1 MTAALKAKLAAGQP
15 VTMVGVRYGA
25 PALVERIGELGFDAA
40 FIDCEKRSY
49 TFERIEDMCRAAR
62 AAGIA
67 SVVRPWSQ
75 EPGLVSRYLDIG
87 ADGIMVASIEDVQAA
102 CALVEGVRYARHADY
117 DSKLV
122 IGMIESPQAV
132 ERLPQLL
139 KVEGVDVWF
148 IGGNDL
154 AQRMGFP
161 GGGRRPEVQA
171 MVERAVGQIVG
182 AGQVCGALVDADNVR
197 ARLDQG
203 VRFLLVGMDMLLA
216 TGSRAFQER
225 LPS

>member
-1 MTAALKAKLAAGQP
+1 MTAAIKAKLAAGEA

-49 TFERIEDMCRAAR
+49 TFERIEEMCRAAR

-67 SVVRPWSQ
+67 SVVRPWNHD
-75 EPGLVSRYLDIG
+75 PGLISRYLDIG
-87 ADGIMVASIEDVQAA
+87 ADGVMVASIDDVEAA
-102 CALVEGVRYARHADY
+102 RALVESVRYARYADHQ
-117 DSKLV
+117 DKLV

-132 ERLPQLL
+132 ERLPRLL
-139 KVEGVDVWF
+139 EVEGVDIWF

-171 MVERAVGQIVG
+171 AVERAIGQIVG
-182 AGQVCGALVDADNVR
+182 AGRVCGALVDGDNVR

-203 VRFLLVGMDMLLA
+203 VRFLLVNMDMLLA
-216 TGSRAFQER
+216 TGSRTFQDR
-225 LPS
+225 LAP